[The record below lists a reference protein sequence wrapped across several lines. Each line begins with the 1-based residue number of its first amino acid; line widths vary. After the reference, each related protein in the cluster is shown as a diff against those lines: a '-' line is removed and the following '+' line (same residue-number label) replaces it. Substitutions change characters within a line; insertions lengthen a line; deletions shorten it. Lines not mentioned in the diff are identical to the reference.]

1 MRTWIKE
8 FKKGTFI
15 LEFTDEDLLFESIYA
30 RLVRYP
36 NFITLTYGSE
46 NWVINDVYN
55 KYIKIPDPLDMD
67 DDEVIDLMK
76 NVSVS
81 VIDDRASDYKEFP
94 VRYSLNYFYES
105 IDPITFVDELGINY
119 GLQLSEDDL
128 HKVFEVSLP
137 GLKMRAIVTKSLNV
151 RMYSTFHFFGNHGQA
166 KWFLK
171 VLNRYLGLKRKK
183 NDQKSR

>member
-55 KYIKIPDPLDMD
+55 KYIKIPD
-67 DDEVIDLMK
+67 
-76 NVSVS
+76 
-81 VIDDRASDYKEFP
+81 
-94 VRYSLNYFYES
+94 
-105 IDPITFVDELGINY
+105 
-119 GLQLSEDDL
+119 
-128 HKVFEVSLP
+128 H
-137 GLKMRAIVTKSLNV
+137 
-151 RMYSTFHFFGNHGQA
+151 
-166 KWFLK
+166 
-171 VLNRYLGLKRKK
+171 
-183 NDQKSR
+183 